1 MENNTM
7 PESLFA
13 QLTIMLATS
22 AMQQLGL
29 IPHPVSGKREV
40 HLQEAQSTIDI
51 LDMLAAKT
59 QGNLTD
65 EENKVLGDVLQ
76 SVRMQYVQVAQNGAP
91 PQPPADEAAPKP
103 PPQPEQ
109 PQPSSENESNQDDK
123 RRFHKTYE

>member
-1 MENNTM
+1 M

-13 QLTIMLATS
+13 QLVIMLATS
-22 AMQQLGL
+22 TMQQLGL

-51 LDMLAAKT
+51 IDMLAMKT

-65 EENKVLGDVLQ
+65 EENRVLGDVLS
-76 SVRMQYVQVAQNGAP
+76 SVRLQYVQVANNGAP
-91 PQPPADEAAPKP
+91 QPDAGHATTPNDSEPEKTDTSSSGEPQQEDR
-103 PPQPEQ
+103 
-109 PQPSSENESNQDDK
+109 